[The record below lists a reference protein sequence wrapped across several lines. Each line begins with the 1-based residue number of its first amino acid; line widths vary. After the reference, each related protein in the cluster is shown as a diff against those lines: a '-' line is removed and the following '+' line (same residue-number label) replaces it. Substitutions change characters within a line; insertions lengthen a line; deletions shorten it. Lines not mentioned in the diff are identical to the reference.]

1 MVGSGICS
9 VSELFHCRG
18 GEVFQAEQ
26 VLYAVED
33 AEIYLDS

>member
-1 MVGSGICS
+1 MVGSGVCS
-9 VSELFHCRG
+9 VSELFHGGG
-18 GEVFQAEQ
+18 GEVFRAEQ